1 MLNVT
6 GLFLVTIVLNVH
18 CHNNR
23 IFFVVFLIVKDGIFN
38 SLKYF
43 LAVKG
48 SYDFTGLPLE
58 LRLEEN
64 HEKNMTRVMTANLQ
78 MLIYISIFFNLI
90 T

>member
-48 SYDFTGLPLE
+48 SYRYVFTGLG
-58 LRLEEN
+58 LEEN

-78 MLIYISIFFNLI
+78 MLIYIYIFL

>member
-1 MLNVT
+1 M
-6 GLFLVTIVLNVH
+6 
-18 CHNNR
+18 
-23 IFFVVFLIVKDGIFN
+23 KDGIFN

-48 SYDFTGLPLE
+48 SYDFTGLPLG

-78 MLIYISIFFNLI
+78 MLIYISIFFNLKKHI
-90 T
+90 ILCIYRLHTDILILTHVCQYSLCHKY

>member
-1 MLNVT
+1 M
-6 GLFLVTIVLNVH
+6 
-18 CHNNR
+18 
-23 IFFVVFLIVKDGIFN
+23 KDGIFN

-48 SYDFTGLPLE
+48 SYDFTGLPLG

-78 MLIYISIFFNLI
+78 MLIYNFIFFTKRNILYFVSI
-90 T
+90 GYIRTY